1 MKDAGEIMLT
11 NIKSLKD
18 YLEEVLKLPEK
29 CIKIQ
34 NKDGSVPG
42 PNKSIPAFLKEEYGI
57 ENADIKEG
65 LKKTAS
71 FNDSVTDII
80 ERIEKL
86 CGVPAACIKF
96 LDADGN
102 VLNGNT
108 HIDTVRK
115 SFEK

>member
-1 MKDAGEIMLT
+1 MLT

-34 NKDGSVPG
+34 NNDGSVPG

>member
-1 MKDAGEIMLT
+1 MLT
-11 NIKSLKD
+11 NVKSLKD
-18 YLEEVLKLPEK
+18 YLVDVLKVPEK
-29 CIKIQ
+29 CIQIY

-42 PNKSIPAFLKEEYGI
+42 ANKSLPAFFKEEYGI

-71 FNDSVTDII
+71 FNDSVADII
-80 ERIEKL
+80 TRIEKL
-86 CGVPAACIKF
+86 CNVPAACIKF
-96 LDADGN
+96 LDEKGN

-115 SFEK
+115 NFA

>member
-1 MKDAGEIMLT
+1 MLT

-18 YLEEVLKLPEK
+18 YLVEVLKVPEK
-29 CIKIQ
+29 AIQ
-34 NKDGSVPG
+34 IVNKDGSTPG

-57 ENADIKEG
+57 ENANITEG

-86 CGVPAACIKF
+86 CGVPAACVKF
-96 LDADGN
+96 VDAKGN

-115 SFEK
+115 AFEK

>member
-1 MKDAGEIMLT
+1 MLT
-11 NIKSLKD
+11 NIKSLKE
-18 YLEEVLKLPEK
+18 YLSDVLKLPEK
-29 CIKIQ
+29 SIQ
-34 NKDGSVPG
+34 FYNKDGSTPSQ
-42 PNKSIPAFLKEEYGI
+42 NKGIPAFLKEEYGI

-71 FNDSVTDII
+71 FNDSVTNII

-108 HIDTVRK
+108 HINTVRK
-115 SFEK
+115 NFAG